1 MDKATA
7 LAAAKEKEKEKQ
19 KFLAKEREKQ
29 LARETS
35 QLRSLTLK
43 DITMKGNQYV
53 WCIATLRFEHFLSL
67 EVRTGGKGISV

>member
-7 LAAAKEKEKEKQ
+7 LAAAKEKEKEKEKQ
-19 KFLAKEREKQ
+19 KKEREKQ

-43 DITMKGNQYV
+43 DITIKGNQFV